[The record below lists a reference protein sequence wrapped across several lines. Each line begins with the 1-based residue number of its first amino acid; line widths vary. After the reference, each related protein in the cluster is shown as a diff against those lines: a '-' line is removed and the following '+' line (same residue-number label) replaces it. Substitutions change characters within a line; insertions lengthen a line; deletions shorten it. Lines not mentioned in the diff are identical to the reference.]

1 MPGPGRH
8 QLLSKACV
16 HCSKGRTGAEVECP
30 RIKCL
35 EEGAL
40 LTEDFELRGPSVQM
54 VGMSQAAMEFAAFG
68 V

>member
-1 MPGPGRH
+1 M
-8 QLLSKACV
+8 
-16 HCSKGRTGAEVECP
+16 GRTGAEVEYP
-30 RIKCL
+30 GIKSL

-68 V
+68 VLT